1 MSPYSCGMA
10 AIPVRPENHGT
21 RAAGAYDDGPYLLP
35 PYLLPPCLLP
45 LRQLHPSAAV
55 SRLLSPGLCCLPAAA
70 VSCPPPFLVLRRFL
84 SSAVSC
90 PPSFLV
96 RAVSCPPCRRAKAAC
111 PHLPALRASVRRL
124 VPACVLDIVHHD
136 PARAR
141 RAGRNARIG
150 RERPLAARIEI
161 LRMQPVAFG
170 DGACELFVEFL

>member
-1 MSPYSCGMA
+1 MSPHSCGMA

-21 RAAGAYDDGPYLLP
+21 RAAGAYGDG

-55 SRLLSPGLCCLPAAA
+55 SRLLSPGLCCLPASA

-84 SSAVSC
+84 SASS
-90 PPSFLV
+90 PV
-96 RAVSCPPCRRAKAAC
+96 RHAAGQM
-111 PHLPALRASVRRL
+111 LPAALSVRRL
-124 VPACVLDIVHHD
+124 VPARVLDVVHHD

>member
-21 RAAGAYDDGPYLLP
+21 RAAEAYGDGPYLLP

-45 LRQLHPSAAV
+45 LCQLHPSAAV
-55 SRLLSPGLCCLPAAA
+55 SRPLSPGCYLPAAISQLLSPGCCLPAA
-70 VSCPPPFLVLRRFL
+70 VFR
-84 SSAVSC
+84 
-90 PPSFLV
+90 
-96 RAVSCPPCRRAKAAC
+96 PPCRRAKAAC

-124 VPACVLDIVHHD
+124 IPACVLDIVHHD

-150 RERPLAARIEI
+150 RDRPLAARIEI

>member
-1 MSPYSCGMA
+1 MSPHSCGMA

-21 RAAGAYDDGPYLLP
+21 RAAGAYGDG

-55 SRLLSPGLCCLPAAA
+55 SRLLSPGLCCLPASA
-70 VSCPPPFLVLRRFL
+70 VSCPPPFLVR
-84 SSAVSC
+84 V
-90 PPSFLV
+90 
-96 RAVSCPPCRRAKAAC
+96 VSCPPCRRAKAAC

>member
-35 PYLLPPCLLP
+35 PVAAVPVAAMPAAPVGRRLP
-45 LRQLHPSAAV
+45 AAV
-55 SRLLSPGLCCLPAAA
+55 SRPLLSPGR
-70 VSCPPPFLVLRRFL
+70 RRFL

-90 PPSFLV
+90 LPSFLV

-124 VPACVLDIVHHD
+124 IPACVLDIVHHD

-150 RERPLAARIEI
+150 RDRPLAVRIEI